1 MLEIKGL
8 TELNRKVGDIA
19 ERARKLDGT
28 RSVPVTELL
37 TPNFVSQHT
46 RFNTAEELF
55 AASGFE
61 AETADDFKSIPDA
74 DRDAHIRSASDFP
87 DWETMLGTAV
97 KEWTKHQLGL

>member
-1 MLEIKGL
+1 MLKIKGL
-8 TELNRKVGDIA
+8 TELNRKVADIA
-19 ERARKLDGT
+19 ERARKIDGT

-37 TPNFVSQHT
+37 TPNFVSQYT

-55 AASGFE
+55 AASGFK

-74 DRDAHIRSASDFP
+74 DWDAYIRSASDFP
-87 DWETMLGTAV
+87 DWETMLGAAV